1 MSSLCASQPHS
12 KQDVEDRVHK
22 NFPDPIDKWA
32 IKEAQSATKKGSRNN
47 PLVLPVDKIHGLLVR
62 VNILINYT
70 LYIIRILDFDWLIA
84 GVLSYLG

>member
-32 IKEAQSATKKGSRNN
+32 IKEAQSAIKKGIRNN
-47 PLVLPVDKIHGLLVR
+47 PLVLPVEKIHGLLVR
-62 VNILINYT
+62 VNILI
-70 LYIIRILDFDWLIA
+70 
-84 GVLSYLG
+84 